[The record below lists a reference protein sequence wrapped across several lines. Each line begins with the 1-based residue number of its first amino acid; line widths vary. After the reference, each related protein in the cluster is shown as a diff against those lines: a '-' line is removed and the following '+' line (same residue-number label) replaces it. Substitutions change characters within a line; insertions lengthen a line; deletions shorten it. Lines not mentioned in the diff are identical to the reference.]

1 MFDIS
6 DAITEALVLMLV
18 AAALAAFIVFLLLKP
33 RLDTLILQNQR
44 LQDRLKDAHPPPSTA
59 EVDQKGN
66 EVDPQRLQAELDDC
80 TRERVTLAQQVTT
93 LEARF
98 EETKQQLALAQERL
112 AAAPVPLVGG
122 DDREHE
128 SIQRLEQ
135 AADTTEQAKSKS
147 QASDSSAK
155 EDKVAMLDRIRA
167 KAETLDFDRIG
178 KATVSERDDLKRTK
192 GIGPFIEEKLN
203 ALGIYTFRQIA
214 NFTPEDQ
221 DKVTDAIEFFPGRI
235 QRDEWVRQARELMNQ
250 PDDKEAEALRRVQER
265 AKEVN
270 FGRIGTASAAVKD
283 DLKRIKGI
291 GPFIEKKLNAIG
303 IYTFEQ
309 ISRFTP
315 EDDEKVNEVIEF
327 FPGRIRRDDWR
338 GQAEAFA
345 KEKE

>member
-6 DAITEALVLMLV
+6 DATTEALVLMLV
-18 AAALAAFIVFLLLKP
+18 AAAIGAFIVYVLLKP
-33 RLDTLILQNQR
+33 RLDALIRQNQG
-44 LQDRLKDAHPPPSTA
+44 LQTPLKEAQGGPSDGAIPQNDEA
-59 EVDQKGN
+59 EG
-66 EVDPQRLQAELDDC
+66 QRLRAALDDC
-80 TRERVTLAQQVTT
+80 TRERVALTQQVNT
-93 LEARF
+93 LKAHF

-112 AAAPVPLVGG
+112 AAASAPLVGG

-135 AADTTEQAKSKS
+135 AVNTSEKAQPERDTSNPA
-147 QASDSSAK
+147 AK
-155 EDKVAMLDRIRA
+155 EDQNAVLDRIRA

-178 KATVSERDDLKRTK
+178 KATLSEQDDLKRIK
-192 GIGPFIEEKLN
+192 GIGPSIEEKLN
-203 ALGIYTFRQIA
+203 ALGVYAFRQIA
-214 NFTPEDQ
+214 NFTPEDE
-221 DKVTDAIEFFPGRI
+221 DKVSDAIEFFPGRI
-235 QRDEWVRQARELMNQ
+235 QRDEWVRQARALMSS
-250 PDDKEAEALRRVQER
+250 PDDREDQALHRVQQR
-265 AKEVN
+265 AKEIN
-270 FGRIGTASAAVKD
+270 FGRIGTASATVKD

-291 GPFIEKKLNAIG
+291 GPSIEKKLNAIG

-338 GQAEAFA
+338 GQAEAFV